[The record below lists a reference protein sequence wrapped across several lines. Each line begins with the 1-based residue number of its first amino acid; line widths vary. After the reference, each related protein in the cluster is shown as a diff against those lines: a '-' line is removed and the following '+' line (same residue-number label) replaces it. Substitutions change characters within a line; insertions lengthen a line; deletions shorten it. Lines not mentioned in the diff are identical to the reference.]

1 MIYEKNL
8 SFNIKNMPKTFF
20 RDNYYYELYSQYI
33 TVYKYD
39 LFDQRYVKIDQCFLK
54 KLPRKY
60 QDVLD
65 EFNKEIIPHHDLQEA
80 FQNIKITV

>member
-20 RDNYYYELYSQYI
+20 RDNYYYELYSHSLSI
-33 TVYKYD
+33 YKYD
-39 LFDQRYVKIDQCFLK
+39 LFDQKYIKIDQCFLQ

-60 QDVLD
+60 QEILD
-65 EFNKEIIPHHDLQEA
+65 EFQKEAGQTQEIQCM
-80 FQNIKITV
+80 FQNIKITA